1 MAEHELKSWP
11 EFFNAVMDGTKTFEI
26 RQNDRSFQVGDR
38 LILKEFEP
46 CKRCNGT
53 GRERWDAWDSGQCSC
68 NKPHGKFTGRWV
80 LVQVRYITDFGQPKD
95 QVVMSIVKV

>member
-11 EFFNAVMDGTKTFEI
+11 EFFNAVMDGTRTFEI
-26 RQNDRSFQVGDR
+26 RQNDRNFQVGDR

-95 QVVMSIVKV
+95 QVVMSIVKI

>member
-11 EFFNAVMDGTKTFEI
+11 EFFNSVMDGSKTFEI
-26 RQNDRSFQVGDR
+26 RNNDRHFQVGDR

-53 GRERWDAWDSGQCSC
+53 GWKRWDAWDSGQCSC
-68 NKPHGKFTGRWV
+68 DKPYGKFTGRWV

-95 QVVMSIVKV
+95 QVVMSIVKI